1 MFSRWRQ
8 ENFFGYMRH
17 RYALDALDAYTSVP
31 DDPDRTVPNFDKPPT
46 QARAADAE
54 AAMAAYNAEFAMALL
69 LTAHY
74 PRADDEARTLLRD
87 IFTAPADLHATGG
100 QLHVRIHPLSA
111 PRRTRALPPTSSER
125 QQSTAASP

>member
-17 RYALDALDAYTSVP
+17 RYALDAYTSVP
-31 DDPDRTVPNFDKPPT
+31 DDPDRTVPNFDKPPA

-54 AAMAAYNAEFAMALL
+54 AAMGSYNAESAMAHL

-74 PRADDEARTLLRD
+74 PRADDEARTLLRE
-87 IFTAPADLHATGG
+87 IFTAPADLHVTRG

-111 PRRTRALPPTSSER
+111 PRRARALPPTSSER